1 MTDSHQWEGFHSPGL
16 HDALH
21 YTLRDR
27 HGPQWFKVSDMLG
40 AAKKR
45 GNLGN
50 SRWVI
55 DNEDARKK
63 AILHFIMSGGDG
75 DYRDFG
81 QHSRSA
87 FEMDMYG
94 QLVNDYLTESPTE
107 EYRDLV
113 RQGVKPHPVMEHM
126 ATNMGGTGFG
136 SWDTDPQFLPLT
148 KPPLRALSPA
158 LKNIMENLKGKM
170 TPPQEI
176 LDKWT
181 DPDTIEGIMAR
192 HEGLPTERDKYWRMQ
207 GGPRDRFMRRA
218 SMEAADLLNFMDSQR
233 RSDNRR
239 VVSDFIDSDMEQ
251 TERSPN
257 RWGRVER
264 PHSRT
269 DSRDPA
275 GYARTPLYERYHDLG
290 LGEGLPYRMEDDG
303 IDEPVIWNEA
313 FDENWQ
319 IFNRSE
325 DPFEAA
331 WDSIQT

>member
-107 EYRDLV
+107 DYRDLV

-148 KPPLRALSPA
+148 KPPLRALSPG
-158 LKNIMENLKGKM
+158 LKNIMENLKGKT

-264 PHSRT
+264 PLSRT

-275 GYARTPLYERYHDLG
+275 GYSRTPLYERYHDLG
-290 LGEGLPYRMEDDG
+290 LGEGMEADG